1 MIVSDSSAAFDGPY
15 GEKPA
20 RCIVSRFIEILMIRP
35 QRPRSIGRTAAR
47 AIRNG
52 PLMLVSI
59 IDRQADASASQKRVG
74 SVMKLLLIYF
84 MPRPA
89 LLTRMS
95 RLPNRARA
103 ASTTRSQ
110 SSSRVTSATSG

>member
-1 MIVSDSSAAFDGPY
+1 MPVRVAPPGSSAFTVTPVPARSWAQMIVSDSSAAFDGPY

-59 IDRQADASASQKRVG
+59 TERQADASASQKRVG

-84 MPRPA
+84 
-89 LLTRMS
+89 
-95 RLPNRARA
+95 
-103 ASTTRSQ
+103 
-110 SSSRVTSATSG
+110 